1 MTYPIL
7 DSTLNQDTQAV
18 SHEQANV
25 RHRQSRSLHV
35 CAESVAIS
43 LFDGLWVKAHNHY
56 TPKQIS
62 CSKIIRI
69 FHMANVLEIPSK
81 ET

>member
-1 MTYPIL
+1 M
-7 DSTLNQDTQAV
+7 QAA

-25 RHRQSRSLHV
+25 RHRQSHSLHV

-43 LFDGLWVKAHNHY
+43 LFDGLWVKANNY
-56 TPKQIS
+56 YAPKQIS

-69 FHMANVLEIPSK
+69 FHMANVLEISSK
-81 ET
+81 ETKHRRW